1 MIQQQSWDA
10 LLAVGRET
18 LATCLRNAA
27 YYRSEHMRG
36 GFAIHDNLAQEEEL
50 KAAALSAE
58 IQALERLL
66 AEGAKP

>member
-1 MIQQQSWDA
+1 
-10 LLAVGRET
+10 
-18 LATCLRNAA
+18 
-27 YYRSEHMRG
+27 MRG